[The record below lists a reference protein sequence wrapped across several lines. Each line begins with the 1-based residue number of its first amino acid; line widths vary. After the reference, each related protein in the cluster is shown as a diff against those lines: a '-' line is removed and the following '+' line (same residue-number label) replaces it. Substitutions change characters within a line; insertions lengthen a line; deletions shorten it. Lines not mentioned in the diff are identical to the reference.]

1 MHATENSNDSARQS
15 EIAEN
20 QTEARQGA
28 ESEPNGNPKD
38 RAKKRCQSWSQSSR
52 PMSPCEYPSPTQR
65 EQAQNRRKGDNS
77 VDLRRES
84 GLESV
89 DQTSGVD
96 LSAYAHYDAG
106 ETIGKLVTNPLR
118 QLSAPTRVSEH
129 PTPNH
134 GKPVTLSDSQ
144 VALPLQLDDPS
155 VETADLGSGV
165 FSMPLRRPPH

>member
-1 MHATENSNDSARQS
+1 MHATENSNDSAHQS

-52 PMSPCEYPSPTQR
+52 PMSPDRCKRRNS
-65 EQAQNRRKGDNS
+65 RRKGDSS

-106 ETIGKLVTNPLR
+106 ETIGELVTNPLR

-134 GKPVTLSDSQ
+134 GTVVTLSDSQ

-155 VETADLGSGV
+155 VETADLGSVV

>member
-65 EQAQNRRKGDNS
+65 EQAQKWQGSRPR
-77 VDLRRES
+77 
-84 GLESV
+84 
-89 DQTSGVD
+89 
-96 LSAYAHYDAG
+96 LSQG
-106 ETIGKLVTNPLR
+106 
-118 QLSAPTRVSEH
+118 
-129 PTPNH
+129 
-134 GKPVTLSDSQ
+134 
-144 VALPLQLDDPS
+144 PLQTP
-155 VETADLGSGV
+155 EQQEEGGQQ
-165 FSMPLRRPPH
+165 R